1 MKQFEY
7 RAVSPKFYNQCLTK
21 ANLLLDQ
28 ISEALNKPKIKITP
42 LDIIGYFET
51 NYNILFTFFEE
62 SPSYKINKFE
72 GLVKNSSFECVNI
85 KLANRLPGFTYPSN
99 GRIVIMVN
107 QTLPRSRVI
116 YTILHELCHLYF
128 HNIEENKKIFASK
141 FYGNYSNNVLPYE
154 DEANVIASILFCPTT
169 KLESLFYNKYSFNKI
184 ALVTNMSKKALHNR
198 LINYL
203 YYILKLPRPQA
214 LELVLGLKNKSQVAS
229 DKIKYLV
236 LQKNTKHSIDN
247 SPSIKISNGSFIN
260 KIACSSFF
268 KRLSI
273 NELILELEYAH
284 ATRNHLLEQLIME
297 EYYIKQTK

>member
-7 RAVSPKFYNQCLTK
+7 RAVSPKFYTQCLTK
-21 ANLLLDQ
+21 SNLLLDQ
-28 ISEALNKPKIKITP
+28 ISETLNKPKIKITP
-42 LDIIGYFET
+42 LDIIDFFET

-62 SPSYKINKFE
+62 APSHNINKFE

-141 FYGNYSNNVLPYE
+141 FYGNYSNRVLTYE

-169 KLESLFYNKYSFNKI
+169 KLESLFYNNYSFNKI
-184 ALVTNMSKKALHNR
+184 ALVTNMSNKALHNR

-203 YYILKLPRPQA
+203 YYILRIPRPQA
-214 LELVLGLKNKSQVAS
+214 LELVLGLKNNNQKAS

-236 LQKNTKHSIDN
+236 RQKNTKPSIEN
-247 SPSIKISNGSFIN
+247 TPSIKISNGNFIN
-260 KIACSSFF
+260 KISCLSFL

-273 NELILELEYAH
+273 NELIVELEYAH

>member
-21 ANLLLDQ
+21 ANTLLDQ
-28 ISEALNKPKIKITP
+28 ISKALKKPKIKITP
-42 LDIIGYFET
+42 LDIIEYFEI

-62 SPSYKINKFE
+62 APSHNINKFE
-72 GLVKNSSFECVNI
+72 GLVRNSSFECVNI

-141 FYGNYSNNVLPYE
+141 FYGNYSNSVLPYE

-169 KLESLFYNKYSFNKI
+169 KLESLFYNSYSFNKI
-184 ALVTNMSKKALHNR
+184 ALVTNMSNKALHNR

-203 YYILKLPRPQA
+203 YYILRLPRPQA
-214 LELVLGLKNKSQVAS
+214 LELVLGLKNNNQKAS

-236 LQKNTKHSIDN
+236 LQKNTKPSIDN
-247 SPSIKISNGSFIN
+247 SPSIKISNGNFIN
-260 KIACSSFF
+260 KTACSSFL

-297 EYYIKQTK
+297 EYYIKQTN

>member
-21 ANLLLDQ
+21 ANTLLDQ
-28 ISEALNKPKIKITP
+28 ISKTLKKPKIKITP
-42 LDIIGYFET
+42 LDIIEYFEI

-62 SPSYKINKFE
+62 APSHNINKFE
-72 GLVKNSSFECVNI
+72 GLVRNSSFECVNI

-141 FYGNYSNNVLPYE
+141 FYGNYSNSVLPYE
-154 DEANVIASILFCPTT
+154 NEANVIASILFCPTT
-169 KLESLFYNKYSFNKI
+169 KLESLFYNNYSFNKI
-184 ALVTNMSKKALHNR
+184 ALVTNMSNKALHNR

-203 YYILKLPRPQA
+203 YYILRLPRPQA
-214 LELVLGLKNKSQVAS
+214 LGLVLGLKNNNQRAS

-247 SPSIKISNGSFIN
+247 STSIKISSGNFIN
-260 KIACSSFF
+260 KTACSSFL

-297 EYYIKQTK
+297 EYYIKQTN